1 MSTAAMRADNLH
13 IVHVTECMAG
23 GTLGFLVQAVGTL
36 HEAGVKQTLLFS
48 RRPDSPKDISG
59 LFPSEVEQHE
69 LPPARGTHW
78 QFTKGLANTLR
89 EVTGRRA
96 ADAVHLHSSKAGFVG
111 RMVLARSGLATHC
124 YYSPHG
130 LSFLNQ
136 RRRIAS
142 RLYLGLE
149 HLASKVLPFQPV
161 GCGQGEAQL
170 LERISQRAAFVLENP
185 VPDEFFR
192 ITRHPTTP
200 PMVLTVGRVCE
211 QKAPERFAELA
222 LQAEIHEL
230 GARFVW
236 VGGGDEQGEALLR
249 GAGVTVTGWLP
260 PDAVREHMSQ
270 ATLYVQTSH
279 WEGMPLSVVQ
289 AMAAGL
295 PCLVSDV
302 VGNRD
307 AVAHGRTGLI
317 AADTAD
323 LYRQLAHLLEQP
335 SERARLGLAAQQ
347 DAQQRFGRDRF
358 LDSLKT
364 LYGLRDTRRPTT

>member
-1 MSTAAMRADNLH
+1 MSAHMPH

-36 HEAGVKQTLLFS
+36 HDAGVKQTLLFS
-48 RRPDSPKDISG
+48 RRPDSPKDIAG
-59 LFPSEVEQHE
+59 LFPSDVEQHE

-78 QFTKGLANTLR
+78 EFAKGLANALR
-89 EVTGRRA
+89 DVTHRRA

-111 RMVLARSGLATHC
+111 RLVLARSGLATHC

-136 RRRIAS
+136 RRRITS

-192 ITRHPTTP
+192 IPRRPTTP
-200 PMVLTVGRVCE
+200 PVVLTVGRVCE

-222 LQAEIHEL
+222 LKAEIHEM

-236 VGGGDEQGEALLR
+236 VGGGDEQGQALLR
-249 GAGVTVTGWLP
+249 GAGVEVTGWLP
-260 PDAVREHMSQ
+260 PEEVRTQLSH
-270 ATLYVQTSH
+270 ATIYVQTSR

-295 PCLVSDV
+295 PCVVTDV

-307 AVAHGRTGLI
+307 AVRHGRTGLV
-317 AADTAD
+317 ASDTAA
-323 LYRQLAHLLEQP
+323 LYPLIMHLLEQP

-358 LDSLKT
+358 LHSLKT
-364 LYGLRDTRRPTT
+364 LYGLREARRQAA

>member
-1 MSTAAMRADNLH
+1 MSMGHPH

-36 HEAGVKQTLLFS
+36 HDAGVKQTLLFS
-48 RRPDSPKDISG
+48 RRPDSPKDIAG
-59 LFPSEVEQHE
+59 LFPRDVEQHE

-78 QFTKGLANTLR
+78 QFAKGLANTLR
-89 EVTGRRA
+89 DVTRRRA

-111 RMVLARSGLATHC
+111 RFFLARAGLATHC

-136 RRRIAS
+136 QRRLTS

-192 ITRHPTTP
+192 IPRRPSAP
-200 PMVLTVGRVCE
+200 PVVLTVGRVCE

-222 LQAEIHEL
+222 LKSEIQEL

-236 VGGGDEQGEALLR
+236 VGGGDVRGEELLR
-249 GAGVTVTGWLP
+249 GAGVDVTGWLP
-260 PDAVREHMSQ
+260 ADEVRAHMGR
-270 ATLYVQTSH
+270 ATLYVQTSR

-295 PCLVSDV
+295 PCLVTDV

-307 AVAHGRTGLI
+307 AIHHGRTGLV
-317 AADTAD
+317 AADTAA
-323 LYRQLAHLLEQP
+323 LYTQLMYLLEQP

-347 DAQQRFGRDRF
+347 DAQQRFGRERF
-358 LDSLKT
+358 LHSLKT
-364 LYGLRDTRRPTT
+364 LYGLRDARRPTS